1 MKNSDDNNNSTVAKL
16 WGLIASLM
24 LASAAVGYAAA
35 RISRKEDTATVI
47 RLYSAMSCDL
57 YHYGHAELLERGRR
71 MLAEQINSFEEPARI
86 VVVVGVCSDETVESY
101 KRRPILTL
109 KERAA
114 AMRSCRFCDEVIED
128 APAVTTAAFMEKH
141 SLDYILTGDD
151 YSDASLQKWFP
162 EAARRGVCI
171 RAPYTQGI
179 STSSIIRRCQEA
191 PPVVTS
197 NIHA

>member
-1 MKNSDDNNNSTVAKL
+1 MARSFWLRMVQV
-16 WGLIASLM
+16 ASLM
-24 LASAAVGYAAA
+24 SFSCVVGYVIGK
-35 RISRKEDTATVI
+35 RGKLSVKNDKQQKRTV

-57 YHYGHAELLERGRR
+57 YHYGHSDLLERGIALLKRQLS
-71 MLAEQINSFEEPARI
+71 MDDEPVHI

-101 KRRPILTL
+101 KRRPILNL

-114 AMRSCRFCDEVIED
+114 AMRSCRHCDEVVED
-128 APAVTTAAFMEKH
+128 APAVTDAEFMAKH
-141 SLDYILTGDD
+141 SIDWVLTGDD

-171 RAPYTQGI
+171 RAPYTNGI
-179 STSSIIRRCQEA
+179 STTGIIRRCQEA
-191 PPVVTS
+191 PQVQKS